1 MHKPDDQSDKFVF
14 RRIELIIIETVPIFF
29 FLVAG
34 AGYPF
39 YRVDVIKLFNYFS
52 SLSIFRIVCEVVFFL
67 FIIFFFF
74 KELNNLRIE
83 KGKYLKRFWNYI
95 ELFIIAFS
103 IASITVYIYRY
114 LVTMG
119 LLSDFKQNG
128 GNKVINL
135 QYVTYLNDIFHYMIG
150 GVVFFATFKFLKLL
164 RFNQRMHMLAD
175 TIHMVRWDLFSFAIS
190 FSFVFFAFTIGF
202 YIAFSPQ
209 MFDFADVVYTME
221 TLLIAL
227 LHRFPFPELLQ
238 TNRVLGPL
246 MYFAFMSTMTYIV
259 LNFLVTIVM
268 DSFDKV
274 RKDVAG
280 KSNEYEIVDFI
291 IRRLRSLIGVKKS
304 KTTDKDKTNTG
315 DSTEIEDTQK
325 SKTKEN
331 EVLDKQMKENENT
344 LKQLTYKID
353 AVNARIDQM
362 MYEYRRLHKRK
373 GEKKL
378 TMKWYAR
385 RAYPKL

>member
-1 MHKPDDQSDKFVF
+1 M
-14 RRIELIIIETVPIFF
+14 
-29 FLVAG
+29 
-34 AGYPF
+34 
-39 YRVDVIKLFNYFS
+39 RV
-52 SLSIFRIVCEVVFFL
+52 
-67 FIIFFFF
+67 
-74 KELNNLRIE
+74 E

-103 IASITVYIYRY
+103 IASVTVYIYRY

-128 GNKVINL
+128 GNKLINL
-135 QYVTYLNDIFHYMIG
+135 QYVTYLNEIFHYMIG
-150 GVVFFATFKFLKLL
+150 GVVFFATIKFLKLL

-175 TIHMVRWDLFSFAIS
+175 TIHTVRWGLCSFAIL

-227 LHRFPFPELLQ
+227 LHRFPFSELLQ
-238 TNRVLGPL
+238 ANRVLGPL

-304 KTTDKDKTNTG
+304 KTTAKDKTDTE
-315 DSTEIEDTQK
+315 DSTEIADTQK
-325 SKTKEN
+325 SRSKDN
-331 EVLDKQMKENENT
+331 EILDKQMKENENT
-344 LKQLTYKID
+344 LKQLNYKID
-353 AVNARIDQM
+353 AVNARIDHM
-362 MYEYRRLHKRK
+362 MYEFRRLHKRK